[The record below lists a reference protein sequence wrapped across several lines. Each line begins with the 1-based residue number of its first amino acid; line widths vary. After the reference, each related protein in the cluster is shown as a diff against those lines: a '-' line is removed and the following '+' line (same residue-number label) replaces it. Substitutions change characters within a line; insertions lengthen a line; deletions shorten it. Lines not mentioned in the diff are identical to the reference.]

1 MSKPKQVTES
11 TSNNEYAWK
20 DKPSWQGLQ
29 DLQAWRPES
38 DPSIDANFAEQ
49 QRNLERSFV
58 SPTGSYMTPEL
69 REQQMRSGTQQIGQN
84 RAIAKRAD
92 QYGQNQLRLGQLGQA
107 AGLGAPELVQTKG
120 TQTQTQQQKGGFLN
134 SLLGAGLSAATAFI

>member
-1 MSKPKQVTES
+1 MSSPKNVS
-11 TSNNEYAWK
+11 TNEYQFFQ
-20 DKPSWQGLQ
+20 KPSWDGLKN
-29 DLQAWRPES
+29 LEAWRPEA
-38 DPSIDANFAEQ
+38 DPSIDANFGEQ

-58 SPTGSYMTPEL
+58 SPTGSYSTPEL

-107 AGLGAPELVQTKG
+107 ASLGAPEFAQTKG
-120 TQTQTQQQKGGFLN
+120 TQQQQGGTFGKI
-134 SLLGAGLSAATAFI
+134 LGGALSAASAFI